1 MDKANTHVIARAVII
16 DQGHILLCKT
26 TDLQNN
32 FYFLPGGH
40 IEHGESAAKA
50 LVRELIEEA
59 GFEVTIKRFLGCL
72 ENAFY
77 ASDLCLCHD
86 HDYSFIFEA
95 SSPELTLEAKIPK
108 LEDNCDIVWMP
119 MAQLPELNFKADQ
132 LKVLIP
138 YWLSLDLD
146 QGFRSG
152 ME

>member
-1 MDKANTHVIARAVII
+1 MVKTNTHVLARAVII

-26 TDLQNN
+26 LDLQNN

-72 ENAFY
+72 ENGFDN
-77 ASDLCLCHD
+77 SD
-86 HDYSFIFEA
+86 SFIFEA
-95 SSPELTLEAKIPK
+95 SCPTLTIESKIPK
-108 LEDNCDIVWMP
+108 LEDHADILWVP
-119 MAQLPELNFKADQ
+119 MSQLSELPFKAEQ
-132 LKVLIP
+132 LKELIP
-138 YWLSLDLD
+138 YWLGLDLD
-146 QGFRSG
+146 QAFRSA